1 MQVEVAVR
9 KESRLERYGTSMTQA
24 KASPEIGKS
33 IQAGGV
39 TTNYHEAGSGT
50 R

>member
-1 MQVEVAVR
+1 
-9 KESRLERYGTSMTQA
+9 MTQA